1 MIKNTEHNNN
11 RIEKVANV
19 IDKVSVRHNKS
30 ITDAQ
35 KKRSAFSDNTV
46 ALVERITEIQR
57 QRKNLGTYFPN
68 IEEKRIEPNCN
79 QIHEYEFISKL
90 SIDVINT
97 NYVKHLIQSTLK
109 SGKSIDWE
117 TISENELSDI
127 LLRYDGKE
135 SVLQFF
141 RNALRLLADQ
151 DFKPKHSIICQGM
164 DKSEELSAGLD
175 AKIYFDILS
184 YETTQDGIYIID
196 QPEDNVSQPAIKS
209 YLLDC
214 FKTMGEN
221 RQVIIVT
228 HNPQFIVNL
237 DIDNL
242 IFIHKENGK
251 LQIQSGALE
260 YVCPEYSVLKIVED
274 NIDGGLDS
282 IQKRWKRY
290 EKINRV

>member
-1 MIKNTEHNNN
+1 M
-11 RIEKVANV
+11 
-19 IDKVSVRHNKS
+19 
-30 ITDAQ
+30 
-35 KKRSAFSDNTV
+35 
-46 ALVERITEIQR
+46 
-57 QRKNLGTYFPN
+57 
-68 IEEKRIEPNCN
+68 
-79 QIHEYEFISKL
+79 
-90 SIDVINT
+90 
-97 NYVKHLIQSTLK
+97 
-109 SGKSIDWE
+109 DWE
-117 TISENELSDI
+117 TITEKELSDI

-135 SVLQFF
+135 PALQFF
-141 RNALRLLADQ
+141 KNALRQIVDQ

-209 YLLDC
+209 YLLTC
-214 FKTMGEN
+214 FKNMGEN

-242 IFIHKENGK
+242 IFIHKEKGK

-260 YVCPEYSVLKIVED
+260 YVCPEYSVLKIVEN

-290 EKINRV
+290 EKVNRV

>member
-1 MIKNTEHNNN
+1 MGK
-11 RIEKVANV
+11 
-19 IDKVSVRHNKS
+19 
-30 ITDAQ
+30 
-35 KKRSAFSDNTV
+35 
-46 ALVERITEIQR
+46 
-57 QRKNLGTYFPN
+57 YFPN
-68 IEEKRIEPNCN
+68 IEEKQIKPNSN

-90 SIDVINT
+90 NIDVIDT
-97 NYVKHLIQSTLK
+97 DYVKNLIQSVLK
-109 SGKSIDWE
+109 SGKSINWE
-117 TISENELSDI
+117 TITEQELSEI
-127 LLRYDGKE
+127 VLRYDGKE
-135 SVLQFF
+135 PVLQFF
-141 RNALRLLADQ
+141 KRSLLQVVEQ
-151 DFKPKHSIICQGM
+151 DFKPKHSIIFQGM

-196 QPEDNVSQPAIKS
+196 QPEDNVSQPAIKT
-209 YLLDC
+209 YLLSC
-214 FKTMGEN
+214 FKNMGEN

-242 IFIHKENGK
+242 IFIHRENGK

-260 YVCPEYSVLKIVED
+260 YTCPEYNVLEIVAN

-290 EKINRV
+290 EKVNRI